1 MGDRKTN
8 QIHKT
13 EGDRSRAVTQP
24 PAHVNTPKPVHPL
37 LSLQRQLGNRATT
50 ELIQAKLTVGAVND
64 VYEQEADRTADKVMR
79 MPEGSPT
86 LQLQTEDKIQAKSIA
101 ETTPLVTP
109 VLEQQIQGM
118 RGAGQPLAPEV
129 RRFYEPRMGYPLGG
143 VRVHTDSQ
151 AHSAATQLQAK
162 AFTLGRDIF
171 FASGRYEPQTPQG
184 KWLLAHELTHT
195 LQQTPVISR
204 KAIRPSDP
212 GFKAVA
218 DRTQQV
224 AKQQKQHIPAAT
236 KAKQAQ
242 AAAKSPGNEVASKAS
257 AKQVEQMDAAKP
269 KAFNRG
275 AFKSAL
281 LAKIAAIAPK
291 NLKEADDFKSS
302 GKVGGLKGDLTQQV
316 DSDKKQSQ
324 APVETTVKAPPSSS
338 GIPARTATPLPA
350 GETTAPIGNIN
361 AAQAAPKP
369 KSAAEV
375 SLQAGSQSIDQQMSS
390 AEVTDDQLKK
400 SNEPDFQ
407 SAGAAKN
414 QAQKDAIAAP
424 QQYRKAEQSTLTQA
438 QAQAVA
444 TANSHLQGM
453 QGTRGQKLTQ
463 VKGSQQQTQSKD
475 EQDRARIANDIQSIY
490 NRTKK
495 QAEDRI
501 NRVDTEVNQ
510 AFDQGS
516 ANAQQAFEDYVDRRM
531 WAYKDDRYDGIIGAG
546 RWVKDKF
553 LGLPSEVNVFYS
565 EGRSL
570 YIQKMDAVIDR
581 VSLIVETGLNEAKGA
596 IAQGRKDVQDYV
608 NKQPGNLIKA
618 AQDSAKTIQS
628 QFDQLEQTVNDKQT
642 QLLDSLAQKY
652 SDNLQKIDS
661 RIDEM
666 KAQNRGL
673 VDAALDAIGGVI
685 KTILELKAM
694 LMGVLAKAASAISK
708 IIKDPI
714 GFLGNLVSGV
724 KQGFMQFVSN
734 IGTHLKEGLLGWLF
748 GALAEA
754 GIKLPQ
760 SFDLKGIMGFIL
772 EVLGLT
778 YNFFRARAV
787 KLLGEPVVK
796 VLEKVAEPFQI
807 LLTQGPAGLWD
818 YLKEQI
824 SHLKDVIIGG
834 IQSFIENSIIKAGVS
849 WILGL
854 LNPAGA
860 FIKACKAIYD
870 IVMFFVERGSQIIS
884 LVNAVVDS
892 IGAIAS
898 GSLGAAAS
906 AIEKALA
913 KVIPVAIGFLAAL
926 LGVTGVT
933 DKVRTI
939 IAKAQGPVHKA
950 IDWLIHKAMGL
961 VKAAGKL
968 FGVGKGKDEKGDDRT
983 DAQKQQ
989 DLQAAITAATQE
1001 AKQPGASRR
1010 SINRILKTL
1019 KTRYRLTELSAES
1032 VEKDRWRIHGK
1043 INPEIYSE
1051 SLPDRMTEEEAVKA
1065 LQNRA
1070 KEIRVQS
1077 LDIAYRI
1084 IRRVFGHLAQETS
1097 EPGPG
1102 AGPSK
1107 SVTTD
1112 KKGTVS
1118 FEGGY
1123 TAQNEAM
1130 NSFRTMKQTMLVFH
1144 TDVKKFSVAE
1154 IAAWL
1159 PQEREKLRT
1168 GLETSQQNIN
1178 MQIASA
1184 NPNTELIQ
1192 TLNGNIISF
1201 QNRIQELQQIE
1212 RSFNANRAVYA
1223 ELEKQGIL
1231 YGHQGLKEGHAHRR
1245 VPHINLEGRIY
1256 FGTPDMEYI
1265 DATIY
1270 ITP

>member
-1 MGDRKTN
+1 MGDRKSN
-8 QIHKT
+8 QIQKS
-13 EGDRSRAVTQP
+13 EGDRSRSVTLP
-24 PAHVNTPKPVHPL
+24 PAHVNTPKPTHPL
-37 LSLQRQLGNRATT
+37 IRLQRQLGNRATT

-79 MPEGSPT
+79 MPEVSST
-86 LQLQTEDKIQAKSIA
+86 LQLQTEDRIQAKSTA

-118 RGAGQPLAPEV
+118 RGGGQPLAPDV

-143 VRVHTDSQ
+143 VRVHTDSH
-151 AHSAATQLQAK
+151 ANSAASQLQAK
-162 AFTLGRDIF
+162 AFTLGSDIF
-171 FASGRYEPQTPQG
+171 FASGRYEPQTSQG

-195 LQQTPVISR
+195 VQQTPVISR
-204 KAIRPSDP
+204 KAVRPSDP
-212 GFKAVA
+212 GFKAVV
-218 DRTQQV
+218 DRTQKT

-242 AAAKSPGNEVASKAS
+242 AAAKSPPSEVASKAS

-324 APVETTVKAPPSSS
+324 GPVETTVKAPPSSS
-338 GIPARTATPLPA
+338 GIPTRTATPLPP
-350 GETTAPIGNIN
+350 GEATAPIGNIN
-361 AAQAAPKP
+361 ATQAAPKP
-369 KSAAEV
+369 KAAAEV

-400 SNEPDFQ
+400 SNEPEFQ

-424 QQYRKAEQSTLTQA
+424 QQYRKGEQATLTQA

-475 EQDRARIANDIQSIY
+475 EQDRTRIANDIQTIY

-501 NRVDTEVNQ
+501 TRVDTEVNQ

-516 ANAQQAFEDYVDRRM
+516 ATAQQAFEDYVDRRM
-531 WAYKDDRYDGIIGAG
+531 RAYKDDRYDGIIGAG

-553 LGLPSEVNVFYS
+553 LGLPSEVNVFYT

-581 VSLIVETGLNEAKGA
+581 VSLIVEMGLNEAKGA
-596 IAQGRKDVQDYV
+596 IAQGRKEVQDYV
-608 NKQPGNLIKA
+608 SKQPGNLIKA

-666 KAQNRGL
+666 KSQNKGL

-724 KQGFMQFVSN
+724 KQGLMNFLGN
-734 IGTHLKEGLLGWLF
+734 IGAHLQKGLLGWLF

-754 GIKLPQ
+754 GIQLPQ
-760 SFDLKGIMGFIL
+760 SFDIKGIMGFL
-772 EVLGLT
+772 LQVLGLT

-787 KLLGEPVVK
+787 KLLGEPIVK
-796 VLEKVAEPFQI
+796 TLEAVAEPFKI
-807 LLTQGPAGLWD
+807 LLTQGPAGLWE

-824 SHLKDVIIGG
+824 SHLKDVVIDG
-834 IQSFIENSIIKAGVS
+834 IKSFVENSIIKAGIS
-849 WILGL
+849 WIVGL

-870 IVMFFVERGSQIIS
+870 VIMFFVERGSQIIS

-892 IGAIAS
+892 ISAIAS
-898 GSLGAAAS
+898 GSLGVAATAVENALS
-906 AIEKALA
+906 KAL
-913 KVIPVAIGFLAAL
+913 PVAISFLASL
-926 LGVTGVT
+926 LGVTGIT
-933 DKVRTI
+933 EKIRTI
-939 IAKAQGPVHKA
+939 IAKVQGPVYSA

-983 DAQKQQ
+983 EQQKKNDLDGALSDSKKLLKNEALSLKEIRGKLPKIQ
-989 DLQAAITAATQE
+989 DQY
-1001 AKQPGASRR
+1001 R
-1010 SINRILKTL
+1010 LKTL
-1019 KTRYRLTELSAES
+1019 ILVASEGDNNKEIAHVKGS
-1032 VEKDRWRIHGK
+1032 
-1043 INPEIYSE
+1043 INPEGE
-1051 SLPDRMTEEEAVKA
+1051 TD
-1065 LQNRA
+1065 
-1070 KEIRVQS
+1070 KEIREV
-1077 LDIAYRI
+1077 IKTV
-1084 IRRVFGHLAQETS
+1084 RRSDLFYKESSVSDGKLEVNFYARSEGKEVWWGLTEIDLAKEKASHL
-1097 EPGPG
+1097 
-1102 AGPSK
+1102 
-1107 SVTTD
+1107 
-1112 KKGTVS
+1112 
-1118 FEGGY
+1118 
-1123 TAQNEAM
+1123 
-1130 NSFRTMKQTMLVFH
+1130 
-1144 TDVKKFSVAE
+1144 
-1154 IAAWL
+1154 
-1159 PQEREKLRT
+1159 
-1168 GLETSQQNIN
+1168 LETKKKLDEKTIQRLRLEENIRFTHVAIEFTN
-1178 MQIASA
+1178 EVYNAHSGKGDIPVLEASLVED
-1184 NPNTELIQ
+1184 NKTE
-1192 TLNGNIISF
+1192 F
-1201 QNRIQELQQIE
+1201 QKAFAAYK
-1212 RSFNANRAVYA
+1212 S
-1223 ELEKQGIL
+1223 
-1231 YGHQGLKEGHAHRR
+1231 QGLSDDDAKNKAIHHTPFAKGRKALKYTVFNVVISGREIFQGVSVPSTIHATARK
-1245 VPHINLEGRIY
+1245 P
-1256 FGTPDMEYI
+1256 
-1265 DATIY
+1265 
-1270 ITP
+1270 

>member
-1 MGDRKTN
+1 MGDRKSN
-8 QIHKT
+8 QIQKT
-13 EGDRSRAVTQP
+13 DGDRSRSVTLP
-24 PAHVNTPKPVHPL
+24 PAHVNPPKPTHPL
-37 LSLQRQLGNRATT
+37 ISLQRQLGNRATT

-79 MPEGSPT
+79 MPEVSPT
-86 LQLQTEDKIQAKSIA
+86 LQLQTEDKIQAKSTA
-101 ETTPLVTP
+101 ETTPIVTP

-118 RGAGQPLAPEV
+118 RGGGQPLAPDV

-143 VRVHTDSQ
+143 VRVHTDSH
-151 AHSAATQLQAK
+151 ANSAATQLQAK
-162 AFTLGRDIF
+162 AFTLGSDIF
-171 FASGRYEPQTPQG
+171 FSSGRYEPQTPQG

-195 LQQTPVISR
+195 VQQTPVISR

-212 GFKAVA
+212 GFKAVV
-218 DRTQQV
+218 DRTQQA
-224 AKQQKQHIPAAT
+224 AKKQKQHIPAAT

-242 AAAKSPGNEVASKAS
+242 AAAKSPPSEVTSKAS

-269 KAFNRG
+269 KAFNRS

-324 APVETTVKAPPSSS
+324 APVETTVKALPSST
-338 GIPARTATPLPA
+338 GIPARTATPIPPDK
-350 GETTAPIGNIN
+350 TTAPVGTLT
-361 AAQAAPKP
+361 AAKAAPKP
-369 KSAAEV
+369 KAAAEV
-375 SLQAGSQSIDQQMSS
+375 SLQAGSQSLDQQMAS
-390 AEVTDDQLKK
+390 AEVSEDQLKK
-400 SNEPDFQ
+400 SNEPAFQ
-407 SAGAAKN
+407 SASAAKN

-424 QQYRKAEQSTLTQA
+424 QSYRQSEQSTLTQS
-438 QAQAVA
+438 QAQAIA
-444 TANSHLQGM
+444 TAQTHLHGM

-463 VKGSQQQTQSKD
+463 VKGSQEQTQSKD
-475 EQDRARIANDIQSIY
+475 EQDRARVANDIQGIY
-490 NRTKK
+490 NRTKQK
-495 QAEDRI
+495 ADDRMTRI
-501 NRVDTEVNQ
+501 DTAVNQ
-510 AFDQGS
+510 AFEQG
-516 ANAQQAFEDYVDRRM
+516 ANSSQQAFEDYVDRRM
-531 WAYKDDRYDGIIGAG
+531 RAYKNDRYGGLTGGA
-546 RWVKDKF
+546 RWLADKLF
-553 LGLPSEVNVFYS
+553 GLPDEVNVFYS
-565 EGRSL
+565 EGRSI
-570 YIQKMDAVIDR
+570 YIQKMDGVIDR
-581 VSLIVETGLNEAKGA
+581 VSLLVETGLNEAKGL
-596 IAQGRKDVQDYV
+596 IAQGRKDVTDYV
-608 NKQPGNLIKA
+608 AKQPGNLVKA
-618 AQDSAKTIQS
+618 AKDAAKQIQG
-628 QFDQLEQTVNDKQT
+628 QFDQLEESVNDKQN

-652 SDNLQKIDS
+652 SENLQKIDAK
-661 RIDEM
+661 IGEM
-666 KAQNRGL
+666 KAQNKGL
-673 VDAALDAIGGVI
+673 VDAALDAIGEVI
-685 KTILELKAM
+685 KTIRELKNM
-694 LMGVLAKAASAISK
+694 LMGVLAKVASAISK

-724 KQGFMQFVSN
+724 KQGFMQFVNN

-913 KVIPVAIGFLAAL
+913 KAIPVAIGFLAAL
-926 LGVTGVT
+926 LGVTGIT

-950 IDWLIHKAMGL
+950 IDWLINKAMGL

-968 FGVGKGKDEKGDDRT
+968 LGVGKGKDEKGDDRT
-983 DAQKQQ
+983 EQQKKNDLDGALLDSKKLLKNEALSLKDIRGKLPKIQ
-989 DLQAAITAATQE
+989 DQY
-1001 AKQPGASRR
+1001 R
-1010 SINRILKTL
+1010 LKTL
-1019 KTRYRLTELSAES
+1019 ILVASEGDSNKEIAYVKGS
-1032 VEKDRWRIHGK
+1032 
-1043 INPEIYSE
+1043 INPEGE
-1051 SLPDRMTEEEAVKA
+1051 TD
-1065 LQNRA
+1065 
-1070 KEIRVQS
+1070 KEIREV
-1077 LDIAYRI
+1077 IKTV
-1084 IRRVFGHLAQETS
+1084 RRSDLFYKESSVSDGKLEVNFYARSEGKEVWWGLTEIDLAKEKASHL
-1097 EPGPG
+1097 
-1102 AGPSK
+1102 
-1107 SVTTD
+1107 
-1112 KKGTVS
+1112 
-1118 FEGGY
+1118 
-1123 TAQNEAM
+1123 
-1130 NSFRTMKQTMLVFH
+1130 
-1144 TDVKKFSVAE
+1144 
-1154 IAAWL
+1154 
-1159 PQEREKLRT
+1159 
-1168 GLETSQQNIN
+1168 LETKKKLDEKTIQRLRLEENIRFTHVAIEFTN
-1178 MQIASA
+1178 EVYNAHSGKGDIPVLEASLVED
-1184 NPNTELIQ
+1184 NKTE
-1192 TLNGNIISF
+1192 F
-1201 QNRIQELQQIE
+1201 QKAFAAYK
-1212 RSFNANRAVYA
+1212 S
-1223 ELEKQGIL
+1223 
-1231 YGHQGLKEGHAHRR
+1231 QGLSDDDAKNKAIHHTPFAKGRKALKYTVFNVVISGREIFQGVSVPSTIHATARK
-1245 VPHINLEGRIY
+1245 PS
-1256 FGTPDMEYI
+1256 
-1265 DATIY
+1265 
-1270 ITP
+1270 